1 MLTCQAPLNYQLSFD
16 QMYQSNLNKP
26 DVAMS
31 VTPSSVVFN
40 SNFWRTGKL
49 ELLQLSSL
57 QEKQKGN
64 KINQNNKNKEQPK
77 QTKQNKNKNKNL

>member
-1 MLTCQAPLNYQLSFD
+1 
-16 QMYQSNLNKP
+16 MYQSNLNKP

-40 SNFWRTGKL
+40 SNFWRTKKL

-57 QEKQKGN
+57 QEKQKGKKSIKTTKTKN
-64 KINQNNKNKEQPK
+64 NQNK
-77 QTKQNKNKNKNL
+77 KQNKTKNFDI